1 MERDLSRYALLSL
14 VVALITLA
22 MKAFASQLTGSV
34 GLLSDALESV
44 ANLATAAV
52 AFFSLRFAA
61 QPPDEEHEYGH
72 GKIEYFSGGF
82 EGAVILFA
90 SLGIMASAVDR
101 ALNPQEL
108 TDLNEGLLVSLGAAG
123 LNGATAYVLW
133 RAGKTHRSLTLE
145 GEAHHL
151 ATDLWTTVGV
161 LVALVGVMA
170 TGWLWLDPL
179 VACLVGLNVLRTG
192 VLLLRKAAEGL
203 LDASLPADERDRL
216 TAILD
221 GYRQSD
227 GVDFHAVRTRRAG
240 ARSFI
245 SFHVLVPGQW
255 SVQQGHQLLER
266 IESDIRQ
273 AVEGSTIFTHLEPLE
288 DPCSFADQTLDR
300 QVEVAQGQ

>member
-14 VVALITLA
+14 VVAVLTLGL
-22 MKAFASQLTGSV
+22 KAFASQLTGSV
-34 GLLSDALESV
+34 GLLSDALESL

-72 GKIEYFSGGF
+72 GKIEYFAGGF

-90 SLGIMASAVDR
+90 SLGIMGSAASR
-101 ALNPQEL
+101 ALHPQEL
-108 TDLNEGLLVSLGAAG
+108 TALSEGLLVSLGAAG
-123 LNGATAYVLW
+123 LNGVTAYILW
-133 RAGKTHRSLTLE
+133 KAGKAHRSLTLE

-151 ATDLWTTVGV
+151 ATDIWTTLGV
-161 LVALVGVMA
+161 LVALGGVVL
-170 TGWLWLDPL
+170 TGWQWLDPL

-192 VLLLRKAAEGL
+192 VGLLRKAAEGL
-203 LDASLPADERDRL
+203 LDASLPPIDRESL

-221 GYRQSD
+221 GYRHRD

-245 SFHVLVPGQW
+245 SFHVLVPGEW
-255 SVQQGHQLLER
+255 SVQRGHQLLER

-288 DPCSFADQTLDR
+288 DPCSFADQSLDR
-300 QVEVAQGQ
+300 QVEVGQGQ